1 MVLLQSY
8 VFVCSISP
16 EVFCRWSSFQ
26 AMFLCGALDQGCCVD
41 GPPLELC
48 FCVEYYPKMFC
59 RWSFF
64 KVISLCGALNQRCSV
79 DGTPLE
85 LCVCVEH

>member
-48 FCVEYYPKMFC
+48 FCVEY
-59 RWSFF
+59 
-64 KVISLCGALNQRCSV
+64 
-79 DGTPLE
+79 
-85 LCVCVEH
+85 

>member
-16 EVFCRWSSFQ
+16 EMFCRWSSFQ

-41 GPPLELC
+41 GP
-48 FCVEYYPKMFC
+48 
-59 RWSFF
+59 SFRVVF
-64 KVISLCGALNQRCSV
+64 LCGVLDQRCSV
-79 DGTPLE
+79 DGPPSK
-85 LCVCVEH
+85 LCLCVEH